1 MGDFSPIFKFYL
13 MSFLDGLAPAV
24 GAAGGSLLGGLM
36 DTSNQEYLMQKQDKI
51 NKENA
56 TIAYNRQREL
66 TQDQALLHKRGM
78 EQAGYNTAFGSNGN
92 VTSSANVDQAS
103 PVSVPSPQGF
113 GQQLST
119 AFGSFLQNSLVNAQ
133 RRNVDADT
141 NAKNIDNA
149 TRAIKNAL
157 VIGKQKQDIGVS
169 MLNYAKDAFKFAVDK
184 QYYDRQQS
192 AQTDEMEANAKRAQ
206 ALQAIEEVNAMF
218 QYSRNEAELQKAYQE
233 FENLKKVYDLTDAQ
247 IVTEKGKPRVQLSEV
262 HKNEASAT
270 ESYSAASLNKAK
282 EQHENELTRGQ
293 HLQNEL
299 DFWTQPDKLQEA
311 FNRVTL
317 QQLEMKRKAILN
329 VPRTLAER
337 WSRDAEQAY
346 NRIKSGH
353 ASWRDYKD
361 YYFELSRENLSAFND
376 EVKDYAKILLGILP
390 GSSSGNASTKND
402 KNVVTYSPQNY

>member
-1 MGDFSPIFKFYL
+1 MGDISPIFKFYL
-13 MSFLDGLAPAV
+13 MGFLDGLAPAL

-157 VIGKQKQDIGVS
+157 EIGKQKQDIGVS

-317 QQLEMKRKAILN
+317 QQLEMKRKVILN

-361 YYFELSRENLSAFND
+361 YYLELSRENLSAFND

>member
-1 MGDFSPIFKFYL
+1 MGDISPIFKLYF

-103 PVSVPSPQGF
+103 PVSVPSPQGY

-157 VIGKQKQDIGVS
+157 EIGKQKQDIGVS

-218 QYSRNEAELQKAYQE
+218 QYSKNEADLQKAYQE

-247 IVTEKGKPRVQLSEV
+247 IVTEKGKPRVQLSEIN
-262 HKNEASAT
+262 KNNASAD
-270 ESYSAASLNKAK
+270 ESRSASELNKVQT
-282 EQHENELTRGQ
+282 EG
-293 HLQNEL
+293 
-299 DFWTQPDKLQEA
+299 FKLNNQY
-311 FNRVTL
+311 L
-317 QQLEMKRKAILN
+317 SQ
-329 VPRTLAER
+329 TLADRVEQQGYDTLIKKVE
-337 WSRDAEQAY
+337 SLPHSYRDIVMRSHQWQVMCYKLEHNQSLTEQETK
-346 NRIKSGH
+346 NL
-353 ASWRDYKD
+353 D
-361 YYFELSRENLSAFND
+361 ELLKLDSYDPN
-376 EVKDYAKILLGILP
+376 K
-390 GSSSGNASTKND
+390 NASNWINFINKM
-402 KNVVTYSPQNY
+402 K

>member
-1 MGDFSPIFKFYL
+1 MGDISPIFKFYL

-103 PVSVPSPQGF
+103 PVSIPSSQGY

-157 VIGKQKQDIGVS
+157 EIGKQKQDIGVS
-169 MLNYAKDAFKFAVDK
+169 MLNYAKDAFKFAVDQ
-184 QYYDRQQS
+184 QYYQRQQA
-192 AQTDEMEANAKRAQ
+192 AQTEQQEADAKRSES
-206 ALQAIEEVNAMF
+206 LKAIEEVNAMF
-218 QYSRNEAELQKAYQE
+218 QYSRNDAELQKAYQE

-247 IVTEKGKPRVQLSEV
+247 IVTEKGKPRVQLSEIN
-262 HKNEASAT
+262 KNNASAD
-270 ESYSAASLNKAK
+270 ESRSASELNKA
-282 EQHENELTRGQ
+282 QTDG
-293 HLQNEL
+293 
-299 DFWTQPDKLQEA
+299 FKLNNQY
-311 FNRVTL
+311 L
-317 QQLEMKRKAILN
+317 SQ
-329 VPRTLAER
+329 TLADRVEQQGYDTLIKKVE
-337 WSRDAEQAY
+337 SLPHSYRDIVMRSYQWQVMCYKLEHNQSLTEQ
-346 NRIKSGH
+346 
-353 ASWRDYKD
+353 
-361 YYFELSRENLSAFND
+361 E
-376 EVKDYAKILLGILP
+376 
-390 GSSSGNASTKND
+390 TKNLD
-402 KNVVTYSPQNY
+402 ELLKLDSYDPNKNVSNWINFINKMK

>member
-1 MGDFSPIFKFYL
+1 MGDFSPIFKFYF

-36 DTSNQEYLMQKQDKI
+36 DTSNQDYLMQKQDKI

-103 PVSVPSPQGF
+103 PVSVPSPQGY

-157 VIGKQKQDIGVS
+157 EIGKQKQDIGVS
-169 MLNYAKDAFKFAVDK
+169 MLNYAKDAFKFAVDQ
-184 QYYDRQQS
+184 QYYQRQQA
-192 AQTDEMEANAKRAQ
+192 AQTEQQEADAKRAES
-206 ALQAIEEVNAMF
+206 LKAIEEVNAMF
-218 QYSRNEAELQKAYQE
+218 QQSRNEAELQKAYQE

-247 IVTEKGKPRVQLSEV
+247 IVTEKGKPRVQLSEIN
-262 HKNEASAT
+262 KNNASAD
-270 ESYSAASLNKAK
+270 ESRSASELNKVQT
-282 EQHENELTRGQ
+282 EG
-293 HLQNEL
+293 
-299 DFWTQPDKLQEA
+299 FKLNNQY
-311 FNRVTL
+311 L
-317 QQLEMKRKAILN
+317 SQ
-329 VPRTLAER
+329 TLADRVEQQGYDTLIKKVE
-337 WSRDAEQAY
+337 SLPHSYRDIVMRSHQWQVMCYKLEHNQSLTEQETK
-346 NRIKSGH
+346 NL
-353 ASWRDYKD
+353 D
-361 YYFELSRENLSAFND
+361 ELLKLDSYDPN
-376 EVKDYAKILLGILP
+376 K
-390 GSSSGNASTKND
+390 NASNWINFINKM
-402 KNVVTYSPQNY
+402 K

>member
-1 MGDFSPIFKFYL
+1 MHPLKFYIMGSFDFS
-13 MSFLDGLAPAV
+13 GLASA
-24 GAAGGSLLGGLM
+24 GAGVLGSLVGGAMDYNYQKKLM
-36 DTSNQEYLMQKQDKI
+36 ARQNQY

-56 TIAYNRQREL
+56 TTAYNRQREL
-66 TQDQALLHKRGM
+66 TQDQAYLSQLGKM
-78 EQAGYNTAFGSNGN
+78 KAGINTAFGTDGN
-92 VTSSANVDQAS
+92 VTTSANVDQAS
-103 PVSVPSPQGF
+103 PVSIPSPLGM

-119 AFGSFLQNSLVNAQ
+119 SLRSFMQDSLVNAQ
-133 RRNVDADT
+133 RKNVESDT
-141 NAKNIDNA
+141 TAKNIDNA
-149 TRAIKNAL
+149 TRAMENAL
-157 VIGKQKQDIGVS
+157 KIKKLNQDIGVG

-184 QYYDRQQS
+184 QYYDRQQA
-192 AQTDEMEANAKRAQ
+192 AQTDEMEQNAKRAE
-206 ALQAIEEVNAMF
+206 ALQQIEAINAKF
-218 QYSRNEAELQKAYQE
+218 AEAKTEADINILKQQ

-270 ESYSAASLNKAK
+270 ASYSAASLNKAK

-361 YYFELSRENLSAFND
+361 YYLELSRENLSAFND

>member
-1 MGDFSPIFKFYL
+1 MG
-13 MSFLDGLAPAV
+13 FLDGLIPSLGSV
-24 GAAGGSLLGGLM
+24 GGSFLGGLM
-36 DTSNQEYLMQKQDKI
+36 DASNQESFMEKQDKI

-92 VTSSANVDQAS
+92 VTTSANVDQAS
-103 PVSVPSPQGF
+103 PVSVPSPQGY

-119 AFGSFLQNSLVNAQ
+119 TFGSFLQNSLVNAQ
-133 RRNVDADT
+133 RKNVDADT

-157 VIGKQKQDIGVS
+157 EIGKQKQDIGVS
-169 MLNYAKDAFKFAVDK
+169 ILNYAKDAFKFAVDK
-184 QYYDRQQS
+184 QYYNRQQA
-192 AQTDEMEANAKRAQ
+192 AQTDEMEQNAKRAE
-206 ALQAIEEVNAMF
+206 ALQQIEAINAKF
-218 QYSRNEAELQKAYQE
+218 AEAKTEADINILKQQ

-262 HKNEASAT
+262 RKNNASAT
-270 ESYSAASLNKAK
+270 ESYSAASLNEEK
-282 EQHENELTRGQ
+282 ERHEREETRGQ
-293 HLQNEL
+293 YLANQL
-299 DFWTQPDKLQEA
+299 DLFTQPDKLQEA

-317 QQLEMKRKAILN
+317 QQLEMKRKEILN
-329 VPRTLAER
+329 VPRTLADR
-337 WSRDAEQAY
+337 WSREAQEAY

-361 YYFELSRENLSAFND
+361 YYLEIARENLSAAND
-376 EVKDYAKILLGILP
+376 EVKDYLKIIAGALP
-390 GSSSGNASTKND
+390 GSSSGNATTKNS

>member
-1 MGDFSPIFKFYL
+1 MGDFSPIFKFYF

-56 TIAYNRQREL
+56 TISYNRQREL

-103 PVSVPSPQGF
+103 PVSVPSPQGY
-113 GQQLST
+113 GQQLSS

-157 VIGKQKQDIGVS
+157 EIGKQKQDIGVS
-169 MLNYAKDAFKFAVDK
+169 MLNYAKDAFKFAVDQ
-184 QYYDRQQS
+184 QYYQRQQA
-192 AQTDEMEANAKRAQ
+192 AQTEQQEADAKRAES
-206 ALQAIEEVNAMF
+206 LKAIEEVNAMF

-262 HKNEASAT
+262 HKNEASADESRTASALNVANTGKVT
-270 ESYSAASLNKAK
+270 EETEGVKHDNEYKSKSMHDRLALAAFEAQKAK
-282 EQHENELTRGQ
+282 LDTLPKNYKDIIMRSSTWQLISNKLENNLPLNERENEL
-293 HLQNEL
+293 LDWLLEL
-299 DFWTQPDKLQEA
+299 DKYDPQRDKDRLMHIISI
-311 FNRVTL
+311 L
-317 QQLEMKRKAILN
+317 RK
-329 VPRTLAER
+329 
-337 WSRDAEQAY
+337 
-346 NRIKSGH
+346 
-353 ASWRDYKD
+353 
-361 YYFELSRENLSAFND
+361 
-376 EVKDYAKILLGILP
+376 
-390 GSSSGNASTKND
+390 
-402 KNVVTYSPQNY
+402 